1 MCTRVGINPLCYHSF
16 FLTESNNGVD
26 CKDNES
32 TVVSELDVFPAFYS
46 NQLFLQQTCSF
57 LEHYLLPFQSNMTV
71 HTDGE
76 GGGFVTDST
85 IGDTTS
91 VVSVQSSVS
100 TRSSR
105 SGLTR
110 QGNPPAKVV

>member
-1 MCTRVGINPLCYHSF
+1 MC
-16 FLTESNNGVD
+16 FL
-26 CKDNES
+26 
-32 TVVSELDVFPAFYS
+32 AFTQIS
-46 NQLFLQQTCSF
+46 LFLRANLFIFVTLF
-57 LEHYLLPFQSNMTV
+57 IAFFQSAMTV

-110 QGNPPAKVV
+110 QGSPQAGRHWLVV